1 MKRTFTKLK
10 GSLAIAAALAALNAG
25 SAFAQSNLDYKA
37 ANGVNAAG
45 TYTDLGTAGT
55 AITVANNDDANSAAQ
70 PIGFTFNFNGT
81 NFTEF
86 SLNTNGLIKLGNT
99 PFTTATAQSNI
110 FNAAVFPDINII
122 APLAGVDL
130 QGAADQTANPT
141 EFRVE
146 TTGTA
151 PNRVTTIQFE
161 NLADKPTVSGTVT
174 TPAQFTII
182 NFQVKLYEG
191 TNNIEFVYGPWTGSA
206 NTEDAQIFSVA
217 LKGSSGGPNDRLG
230 LSNLPA
236 TTFAPL
242 PWSQARF
249 ETTTTFNGTGYIPTF
264 VATKNVLP
272 DAGRTFRFVKYSA
285 PANDLA
291 VEAVYT
297 LGKQP
302 LVAPTNN
309 NQIQAVIKNF
319 GTATQTNVPVTL
331 SVNGGTA
338 FNPTPVIVPSIAPGA
353 TVTVTFPSYVAAST
367 GTKMANVSLPADD
380 VPANNAKATSFSVT
394 QSTLS
399 YAVGTTPTSGVGFL
413 ATSSNRAFL
422 TRYTTTSTTPVTVTN
437 VRAYIYNDPNAAT
450 INLPVF
456 AVVLD
461 STGRELGRSSVVALT
476 GGDLD
481 AYYNFPITYTTTST
495 LTNTAFYVGMA
506 MGTYT
511 GNTVFPMGYQDE
523 LPSRR
528 KAYYT
533 WAVGSTSKPTES
545 IPTAGNPGRRYMI
558 EAEIST
564 VSGVRDEFNSSAVAV
579 YPNPS
584 KGLFSVSAKEFKGS
598 NLNIEVRDLQGK
610 LVYSGVAA
618 DKATSVDLQNAASG
632 VYLLK
637 VYNESEIAVKR
648 IVVQ

>member
-1 MKRTFTKLK
+1 MKKTFTKLK
-10 GSLAIAAALAALNAG
+10 SSLAIAAALAAINAG

-37 ANGVNAAG
+37 AGGVNAAG

-55 AITVANNDDANSAAQ
+55 AITVANNDDANSTAQ

-99 PFTTATAQSNI
+99 PFTTALAQSNI
-110 FNAAVFPDINII
+110 FDATVFPDINVI

-161 NLADKPTVSGTVT
+161 NLADKPTGSGATM

-217 LKGSSGGPNDRLG
+217 LKGSSGGANDRLG

-236 TTFAPL
+236 TTFAPA

-249 ETTTTFNGTGYIPTF
+249 ETITTFNGNNYIPTF

-272 DAGRTFRFVKYSA
+272 DAGRTFRFVKYAA
-285 PANDLA
+285 PANDLG

-353 TVTVTFPSYVAAST
+353 TVTVTFPAYVAATT

-380 VPANNAKATSFSVT
+380 VLANNAKATSFSVT
-394 QSTLS
+394 QSTIS
-399 YAVGTTPTSGVGFL
+399 YAVGTTPSSGIGFR

-422 TRYTTTSTTPVTVTN
+422 NRYTTTSTTPVTVTN
-437 VRAYIYNDPNAAT
+437 VRAYIYNDPNVVGKS
-450 INLPVF
+450 VF
-456 AVVLD
+456 GVVLD
-461 STGRELGRSSVVALT
+461 STGRELGRSSVVTLA

-481 AYYNFPITYTTTST
+481 AYYNFPITYTATST

-523 LPSRR
+523 FPARR
-528 KAYYT
+528 RAYYT
-533 WAVGSTSKPTES
+533 WPVGSTSKPTES
-545 IPTAGNPGRRYMI
+545 IPTAGDPGTRYMI

-618 DKATSVDLQNAASG
+618 DKATSIDLQNAASG